1 MAGLGFEGQLRKLL
15 KRDSLSATLSAY
27 VYAGV
32 VNAGPLVLSILGILL
47 IGFISQSVLRSSVY
61 IVQFQVSV
69 TYLIA
74 ASLIITGA
82 LQLLFSRFVSDRLFT
97 HENDRILSAYNAVSL
112 VATAI
117 TGLLGLV
124 LALTVFRGESFAY
137 RALMLAAFV
146 AISQVWLGVIFLASV
161 KQYRAIL
168 AAFFIGYAVIVITAL
183 LLDRFGVEGLLAG
196 FLLGH
201 IALLMYLSAVIHRQF
216 HSPRYIS
223 WDVFNRRYAYPS
235 LVFVGLLFN
244 LGVWL
249 DKIMFWFSG
258 TGQDVIGPLRA
269 SVIYDI
275 PVFISYLCIIPGM
288 AVFLL
293 RLETDFVEHSTGY
306 YGATLSG
313 GTLGQIRLL
322 RDQMVSSARMA
333 LYEILKIQIVVVLL
347 IFAFGESLLRAIG
360 ISVLYMPLL
369 QVDVIAASLQVL
381 FLGVLN
387 IFFYLDRR
395 RIVLKLTALF
405 VVLNGLFTW
414 LTLEIGPN
422 SYGYGFAGSLL
433 AVTLISVYTLNYC
446 FDKLEFDTYM
456 LQESS

>member
-1 MAGLGFEGQLRKLL
+1 MAGIGLELRRLL
-15 KRDSLSATLSAY
+15 QRDSLSATLSAY
-27 VYAGV
+27 VYAGIIS
-32 VNAGPLVLSILGILL
+32 AGPLVLSIVGILL
-47 IGFISQSVLRSSVY
+47 IGLIRPTALRPSAH

-82 LQLLFSRFVSDRLFT
+82 FQLLFSRFISDRLFAR
-97 HENDRILSAYNAVSL
+97 ENDRILSAYNAVNL
-112 VATAI
+112 VTTVI

-124 LALTVFRGESFAY
+124 LALTIFKDESFIY
-137 RALMLAAFV
+137 RVLMLSAFV
-146 AISQVWLGVIFLASV
+146 AISQVWLGVIFLASI
-161 KQYRAIL
+161 KRYRAIL
-168 AAFFIGYAVIVITAL
+168 AAFFVGYAVIVITAVQ
-183 LLDRFGVEGLLAG
+183 LDRFGVEGLLAG
-196 FLLGH
+196 FLVGH
-201 IALLMYLSAVIHRQF
+201 IVLLIYLSAVIHRQF
-216 HSPRYIS
+216 RSPSYIS
-223 WDVFNRRYAYPS
+223 WDVFDRHHAYPG
-235 LVFVGLLFN
+235 LMLVGLLFN

-249 DKIMFWFSG
+249 DKIMFWFSE

-293 RLETDFVEHSTGY
+293 RLESDFVQHSDHY
-306 YGATLSG
+306 YGATRSG

-322 RDQMVSSARMA
+322 RDRMVSSARMA

-347 IFAFGESLLRAIG
+347 IFAFGEPLLRTIG
-360 ISVLYMPLL
+360 ISTLYMPLL
-369 QVDVIAASLQVL
+369 QVDVIAASLQIV

-405 VVLNGLFTW
+405 VLLNGLLTG
-414 LTLEIGPN
+414 LTLEIGPD

-433 AVTLISVYTLNYC
+433 AVTLVSVYTLNYC

-456 LQESS
+456 LQENS

>member
-1 MAGLGFEGQLRKLL
+1 MAGIGFVLRKLL
-15 KRDSLSATLSAY
+15 QRDSLTATLSAY

-32 VNAGPLVLSILGILL
+32 ISAGPLVLSILGILL
-47 IGFISQSVLRSSVY
+47 IGFISSTALRGSAY

-74 ASLIITGA
+74 ASLIVSGA
-82 LQLLFSRFVSDRLFT
+82 FQLLFSRFISDRLFAR
-97 HENDRILSAYNAVSL
+97 ENDRILSAYNAVSL
-112 VATAI
+112 VTTAI

-124 LALTVFRGESFAY
+124 LALTIFESQSFAY

-146 AISQVWLGVIFLASV
+146 TISQVWLGVIFLASV
-161 KQYRAIL
+161 KQYRSIL
-168 AAFFIGYAVIVITAL
+168 AAFLVGYTVIVATAL
-183 LLDRFGVEGLLAG
+183 MMDRFGVEGLLAG

-201 IALLMYLSAVIHRQF
+201 IALLMYLSTVIHLRF
-216 HSPRYIS
+216 RSPSYIS
-223 WDVFNRRYAYPS
+223 WDVFDRRYAYPS
-235 LVFVGLLFN
+235 LVLVGLLFN

-249 DKIMFWFSG
+249 DKIMFWFSE

-293 RLETDFVEHSTGY
+293 RLESDFVEHSNGY
-306 YGATLSG
+306 YGATRSG
-313 GTLGQIRLL
+313 GTLGQLRLL
-322 RDQMVSSARMA
+322 RDQMVASARMA

-360 ISVLYMPLL
+360 ISPLYMPLL

-395 RIVLKLTALF
+395 RIVLKLTTLF
-405 VVLNGLFTW
+405 AVLNGLFTW